1 MDGSSETAEDHDK
14 DRYLI
19 TYADLITLLLGLF
32 IILYA
37 ISNID
42 LNKYKKMMNVMGSI
56 FGNEKVASASA
67 GVLPT
72 TGKSAVISALQKL
85 KVKVSRVIKDN
96 NLGDKFQVLENKRG
110 VTLRIQDRLMFPSG
124 KAKLNNNFKK
134 ILLQVA
140 KILQTV
146 KNDIR
151 VEGHTDN
158 VPIKSKLYPSN
169 WHLSVARALNTAY
182 FLIHEGG
189 LNPDKI
195 SIVGYAAYRP
205 IADNSTPEGRA
216 KNRRVDIVIIKK

>member
-1 MDGSSETAEDHDK
+1 MEDHDK

-56 FGNEKVASASA
+56 FGSKQVASASA

-72 TGKSAVISALQKL
+72 TGKNSLATTLERL
-85 KVKVSRVIKDN
+85 KVKVSRIIKENKLGN
-96 NLGDKFQVLENKRG
+96 NFQVLENKRG
-110 VTLRIQDRLMFPSG
+110 ITLRIQDRLMFPSG
-124 KAKLNNNFKK
+124 KAKLNESFKK
-134 ILLQVA
+134 VLLKVA
-140 KILQTV
+140 NVLQTV
-146 KNDIR
+146 DNDIR

-158 VPIKSKLYPSN
+158 VPIKSRLYPSN

-182 FLIHEGG
+182 FLIHKGG
-189 LNPDKI
+189 LNPDKV
-195 SIVGYAAYRP
+195 SIVGYAEYHP